1 MSFFSVDLYLWGHP
15 LGHLSLSC
23 PISPQLLP
31 LVFNVS
37 QNYSHM
43 LIQLRKATAKCS
55 SSRQFWI
62 REFICPRGWRKEKN
76 YSVTFVL
83 WWQKGDTIFFLFSSN
98 WNYPDT
104 FLAGSWR
111 PQRSPDPR
119 GFSPPWVCFSQV
131 KAVQKRGLLTLFHVC
146 GCMWYVCVHIEY
158 PGNSTKMPQNISYM
172 CLSFRTEA
180 VVKSRKG
187 RQRLSPEQKIACTF
201 SIHIDEIIP

>member
-1 MSFFSVDLYLWGHP
+1 MNFFSVDLYFWGHP

-23 PISPQLLP
+23 PSSPELLP

-43 LIQLRKATAKCS
+43 LIQLCKATAKCS

-98 WNYPDT
+98 WNYLEPSQQGAGDHKDLLILGGSALLGSV
-104 FLAGSWR
+104 FLKWR
-111 PQRSPDPR
+111 LYRKEDCLHCSMYV
-119 GFSPPWVCFSQV
+119 GVCDMSV
-131 KAVQKRGLLTLFHVC
+131 
-146 GCMWYVCVHIEY
+146 YI
-158 PGNSTKMPQNISYM
+158 
-172 CLSFRTEA
+172 
-180 VVKSRKG
+180 
-187 RQRLSPEQKIACTF
+187 
-201 SIHIDEIIP
+201 